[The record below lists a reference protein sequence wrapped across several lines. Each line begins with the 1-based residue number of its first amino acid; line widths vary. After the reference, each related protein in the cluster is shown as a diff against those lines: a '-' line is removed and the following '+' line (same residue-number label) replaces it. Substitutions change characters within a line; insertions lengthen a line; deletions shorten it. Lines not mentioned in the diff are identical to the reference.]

1 MTRVRATRTRVSA
14 RGRSYDRGCRLRGRV
29 RASGLRRVHVSV
41 ARVRGRSCR
50 FVDRRGR
57 LLRRARSCR
66 RPLLLP
72 ARGTKAWRFAL
83 RSGARA
89 CRAGR
94 YRVQVRAIDLVG
106 NKERPRQV
114 ARGFFRVR

>member
-1 MTRVRATRTRVSA
+1 VTRVGASRKRVTT
-14 RGRSYDRGCRLRGRV
+14 RGRSYDRGCRLRGRE

-41 ARVRGRSCR
+41 ARVRGRACR

-57 LLRRARSCR
+57 LLPRARSCR
-66 RPLLLP
+66 RPLLLR
-72 ARGTKAWRFAL
+72 ARGTKSWRFAL
-83 RSGARA
+83 RSSRGLPR
-89 CRAGR
+89 GR
-94 YRVQVRAIDLVG
+94 YRIQVRATDRVG